1 MPEAGDF
8 DKAGLEPGVLFPNR
22 LISTVAEAGPQDAET
37 LAAVDGF
44 RRWRVDAFGSELLA
58 ALARP

>member
-1 MPEAGDF
+1 M
-8 DKAGLEPGVLFPNR
+8 LFPNR